1 MNLIPACRAT
11 STKTTWLPDERADR
25 PLRLAAK
32 AAPAALASIFRRVQP
47 KAVPIRA
54 SLHHGQMEGHPK
66 NGLDTAYHVV
76 YNRPEGGIGLYAV
89 TTPNPSRAFRAPTKV
104 PLRIFSSCCLEV
116 IS

>member
-11 STKTTWLPDERADR
+11 STKRTGLPDGRANR
-25 PLRLAAK
+25 LLRLAAN
-32 AAPAALASIFRRVQP
+32 AAPAALASSFRRVQP

-76 YNRPEGGIGLYAV
+76 YNRPEGVIGLYAV
-89 TTPNPSRAFRAPTKV
+89 TTSKPV
-104 PLRIFSSCCLEV
+104 PCVTGLRLEPAAQLF
-116 IS
+116 IL